1 MDLPKYFSA
10 SLILS
15 LSCLLFSIWVSPS
28 LPDKV
33 ATHWGLDGKANGF
46 SDSGSLVW
54 LGALPLFIVVL
65 FYVFPRFDPLWDKY
79 GAKARE
85 KYWVL
90 VLCFTLFFFAVV
102 LLTIASNLGYIFD
115 MGVAV
120 SALIGLLFIG
130 VGYYFEDCKPSW
142 FVGIRT
148 PWAMQS
154 EDNWSRTHKLGAKL
168 FYAIGAALLVC
179 AIVIPTALL
188 VGIFLII
195 LACIGLFAYSYLIW
209 RKDRKNGKAGNDG
222 KVIAPAAKASKKGK
236 NK

>member
-10 SLILS
+10 SLILA
-15 LSCLLFSIWVSPS
+15 LSCLLFSIWISPS

-33 ATHWGLDGKANGF
+33 ATHWGIDGKANGF
-46 SDSGSLVW
+46 SDSGSIVW
-54 LGALPLFIVVL
+54 LGCLPLVIVAL

-90 VLCFTLFFFAVV
+90 VLVFALFFFAVV
-102 LLTIASNLGYIFD
+102 LLTIAANLGYSFD

-120 SALIGLLFIG
+120 SLLIGLLFIG
-130 VGYYFEDCKPSW
+130 VGHYFEDCKPSW

-148 PWAMQS
+148 PWALSS
-154 EDNWSRTHKLGAKL
+154 EDNWSRTHKLGAKI

-179 AIVIPTALL
+179 AVIVPSALIL
-188 VGIFLII
+188 SII
-195 LACIGLFAYSYLIW
+195 LIAVACVGLFAYSYLIW
-209 RKDRKNGKAGNDG
+209 RKDRKNCKPGNDG
-222 KVIAPAAKASKKGK
+222 KAIAPAAKAGKKGK
-236 NK
+236 KK